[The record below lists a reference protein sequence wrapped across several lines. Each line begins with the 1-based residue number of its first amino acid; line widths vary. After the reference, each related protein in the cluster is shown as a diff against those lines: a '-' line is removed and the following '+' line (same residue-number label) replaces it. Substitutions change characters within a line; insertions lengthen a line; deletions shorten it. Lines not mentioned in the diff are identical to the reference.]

1 MADMNKLLG
10 QLLGS
15 GATGGFA
22 GGLAG
27 GLVGGLTSSMLTS
40 KSGRKIGTK
49 ALKMGGIAA
58 VGALAYAAYQRYSTG
73 KGTAPDA
80 LPESAETVLSQP
92 PEGSAFLPPKN
103 DPAAQETLGLTLVR
117 AMIAAARADG
127 RLDAQESQVIFQ
139 RIESLGMDPENQAL
153 LVAEMGRPVDMDA
166 IVNSADS
173 PEVAAEIYLASR
185 IAINV
190 DTAAEKSYLAMLAAR
205 LNLPP
210 ELVTELNRQVETQ
223 TTLDP

>member
-1 MADMNKLLG
+1 MADMNKLLS

-15 GATGGFA
+15 GAASGFA
-22 GGLAG
+22 GGLA
-27 GLVGGLTSSMLTS
+27 GGLTSSMLTS
-40 KSGRKIGTK
+40 KSGRKLGKK

-92 PEGSAFLPPKN
+92 PEGSAFLPPKS
-103 DPAAQETLGLTLVR
+103 DLAGREALGLILVR

-127 RLDAQESQVIFQ
+127 RLDAQESQAIFQ

-185 IAINV
+185 LAINV

-210 ELVTELNRQVETQ
+210 ELVMELNRQVETQ

>member
-1 MADMNKLLG
+1 MTDMNKLLG
-10 QLLGS
+10 RLLDS
-15 GATGGFA
+15 GAVGGFA

-27 GLVGGLTSSMLTS
+27 GLTSSLLTS

-73 KGTAPDA
+73 KGIGPDA
-80 LPESAETVLSQP
+80 LPNTSEADLIPV
-92 PEGSAFLPPKN
+92 PEGSGFLPPKN
-103 DPAAQETLGLTLVR
+103 DTAGREALGLILVR

-127 RLDAQESQVIFQ
+127 RLDAQESQAIFQ
-139 RIESLGMDPENQAL
+139 RIESLGLDPTDQAI
-153 LVAEMGRPVDMDA
+153 LVAEMGRPVDVDA

-173 PEVAAEIYLASR
+173 TEVAAEIYLVSR
-185 IAINV
+185 LAIDV

-205 LNLPP
+205 LQLPP
-210 ELVTELNRQVETQ
+210 ELVSELNHQVETQ